1 MENKN
6 ISVQDFIT
14 ENNLLYNLA
23 ALVEY
28 IYETCDEDELQE
40 LIDNYF
46 NNDVYFEIGNDNY
59 LVLSNEEMIDYCKD
73 LSYNVVDSIK
83 HSLKNSSL
91 YMLDNFISW
100 EDYENYIIDDYV
112 NNFEEMSGLVYY
124 ESINGYEIY
133 KNE

>member
-1 MENKN
+1 MKNKDT
-6 ISVQDFIT
+6 SVYDFIT

>member
-6 ISVQDFIT
+6 TSVQNFIT

-23 ALVEY
+23 ALVDY
-28 IYETCDEDELQE
+28 IYEAYDEDELQE
-40 LIDNYF
+40 LIDNYS

-73 LSYNVVDSIK
+73 LSCDVVDSIK

-91 YMLDNFISW
+91 YMLDDFISW
-100 EDYENYIIDDYV
+100 EDYENYIIYDYI
-112 NNFEEMSGLVYY
+112 NNFEEMSGLVYC

>member
-1 MENKN
+1 MKNKDT
-6 ISVQDFIT
+6 SVYDFIT

-28 IYETCDEDELQE
+28 IYEAYDEDDLQE
-40 LIDNYF
+40 LIDRYS
-46 NNDVYFEIGNDNY
+46 NDDTYFEIRNDSY
-59 LVLSNEEMIDYCKD
+59 LVLSNEEMKNYCKN
-73 LSYNVVDSIK
+73 LSCDVVDSIK

-91 YMLDNFISW
+91 YMLDDFISW

-112 NNFEEMSGLVYY
+112 NNFEEMSGSVYY

>member
-6 ISVQDFIT
+6 TSVQNFIT

-23 ALVEY
+23 ALVDY
-28 IYETCDEDELQE
+28 IYEAYDEDELQE
-40 LIDNYF
+40 LIDNYS

-91 YMLDNFISW
+91 YMLDDFISW
-100 EDYENYIIDDYV
+100 EDYEDYIIDDYV
-112 NNFEEMSGLVYY
+112 NNFEEMSGSVYC

>member
-28 IYETCDEDELQE
+28 IYETYDEDELQE
-40 LIDNYF
+40 LIDRYS
-46 NNDVYFEIGNDNY
+46 NDDTYFEIRNDSY
-59 LVLSNEEMIDYCKD
+59 LVLSNEEMKNYCKD
-73 LSYNVVDSIK
+73 LSCDEVDSIK

-91 YMLDNFISW
+91 YMLDDFISW
-100 EDYENYIIDDYV
+100 KDYENYIIDDYV
-112 NNFEEMSGLVYY
+112 NNFEKMSGSFYCDT
-124 ESINGYEIY
+124 INSYEIY
-133 KNE
+133 QNE